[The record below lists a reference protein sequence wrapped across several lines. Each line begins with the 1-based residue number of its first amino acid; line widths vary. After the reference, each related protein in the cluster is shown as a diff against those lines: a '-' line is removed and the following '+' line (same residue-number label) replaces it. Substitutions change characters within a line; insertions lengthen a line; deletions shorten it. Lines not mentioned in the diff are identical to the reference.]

1 MEKRR
6 KFDYAKHTFLPC
18 TWWRLHARDHW
29 HCHGRAGH
37 GTGAESGIPPPRTI
51 DQELDHLTK
60 ELELTPAQQKEIRP
74 LLLQHQQEIQTLIDK
89 NPSIPREAL
98 STQIHGISDQTH
110 HKINA
115 LLTDHQKQLAEA
127 MQARMHNSEKRPPS

>member
-1 MEKRR
+1 MRN
-6 KFDYAKHTFLPC
+6 TLS
-18 TWWRLHARDHW
+18 RLAL
-29 HCHGRAGH
+29 GGIFML
-37 GTGAESGIPPPRTI
+37 GIPGTVMAGQNTAPAQNQRFHAPRTI

-74 LLLQHQQEIQTLIDK
+74 LLLQHQQQIQTLIDK
-89 NPSIPREAL
+89 NPTAPRAAL

-110 HKINA
+110 HKIDA

-127 MQARMHNSEKRPPS
+127 MQARMHNREKRPPA

>member
-1 MEKRR
+1 MRN
-6 KFDYAKHTFLPC
+6 TLS
-18 TWWRLHARDHW
+18 RLAL
-29 HCHGRAGH
+29 GGIFML
-37 GTGAESGIPPPRTI
+37 GIPGTVMAGQNTAPAQNQRFHAPRTI

-89 NPSIPREAL
+89 NPTAPRAAL

-110 HKINA
+110 HKIDA

-127 MQARMHNSEKRPPS
+127 MQARMHNREKRPPA